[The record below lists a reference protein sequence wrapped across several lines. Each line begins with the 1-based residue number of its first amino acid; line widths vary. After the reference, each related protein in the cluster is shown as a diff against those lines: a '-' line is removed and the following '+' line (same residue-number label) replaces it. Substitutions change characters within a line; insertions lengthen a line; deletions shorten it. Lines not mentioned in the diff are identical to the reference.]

1 MIEQVKFGTTKEGAE
16 ASIYILENSNG
27 MHVQVSDFGALILTI
42 MIPDKNGNIK
52 DVTLGFDDLDDYYN
66 TDTGFGAYVGRNA
79 NRIKNACV
87 TIEGKEYRLDK
98 NDGENNLHSG
108 FVRSHCMMY
117 DTVFGK
123 NQEGNYVE
131 FSRLSPQFEQGFP
144 GDLEQ
149 KIRYTL
155 TEKNELIIDYR
166 MVSNETTV
174 VNPTNHTYFNLNG
187 QNNGD
192 ILQHQLEICS
202 DSFLEIDEEFIPTGR
217 VLSVEN
223 TPMDFRTMK
232 IIGKQID
239 YSDIQISRARGYDHN
254 YVFENNGKL
263 KKMAKMYSE
272 ESGITMT
279 VYSDLCGMQLYSGN
293 FLDGVIGKDGTK
305 YEEKAG
311 ICFETQYYP
320 NACNEKQFPSS
331 ILKAGQQYK
340 SRTVY
345 EFAIH

>member
-1 MIEQVKFGTTKEGAE
+1 
-16 ASIYILENSNG
+16 
-27 MHVQVSDFGALILTI
+27 
-42 MIPDKNGNIK
+42 
-52 DVTLGFDDLDDYYN
+52 
-66 TDTGFGAYVGRNA
+66 
-79 NRIKNACV
+79 
-87 TIEGKEYRLDK
+87 
-98 NDGENNLHSG
+98 
-108 FVRSHCMMY
+108 
-117 DTVFGK
+117 
-123 NQEGNYVE
+123 
-131 FSRLSPQFEQGFP
+131 
-144 GDLEQ
+144 
-149 KIRYTL
+149 
-155 TEKNELIIDYR
+155 